1 MCVVELVMCRRA
13 FRACTQQS
21 RVYLCRSETHTRPTF
36 CIFKHKTLVFFY
48 LCVGYW
54 RSGRSGRGE
63 WFTVGDLDRSQRI
76 YAVKINLRKLKF
88 TCEGRGSSLH
98 YA

>member
-36 CIFKHKTLVFFY
+36 CIFKHKTLVFLIY
-48 LCVGYW
+48 VLVIGEAGALGEE
-54 RSGRSGRGE
+54 SGSLL
-63 WFTVGDLDRSQRI
+63 VILDRSQRI

>member
-1 MCVVELVMCRRA
+1 MQKGFSSVHTAEQGLPVP
-13 FRACTQQS
+13 FRDAH
-21 RVYLCRSETHTRPTF
+21 ETNILYFQAQNTCF
-36 CIFKHKTLVFFY
+36 FFY